1 MIFEHQQKFCT
12 YHDLPPLLI
21 DRRGDRFVHR
31 RDAMQSTA
39 TIATIA
45 TIATAAT
52 AVNTASATATAVT
65 I

>member
-45 TIATAAT
+45 TIATAG
-52 AVNTASATATAVT
+52 NTASATATAVT